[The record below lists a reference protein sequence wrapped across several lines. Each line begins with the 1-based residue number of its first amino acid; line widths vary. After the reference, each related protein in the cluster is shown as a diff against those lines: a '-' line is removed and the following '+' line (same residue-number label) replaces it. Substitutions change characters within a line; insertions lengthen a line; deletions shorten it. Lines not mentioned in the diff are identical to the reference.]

1 MYFRFQR
8 DRVLA
13 LVGLHRHR
21 GIMQAVILF
30 CCLEILD
37 TIVTY
42 SAVKGGL
49 VWEGNALIAPIAGA
63 WGFIVIKFIGAVLS
77 GLVLQILHEHF
88 PKASMAAAVSI
99 TVFYGAVLAWNSCMI
114 LNIMLLQ

>member
-77 GLVLQILHEHF
+77 GYILLKLHEHF
-88 PKASMAAAVSI
+88 PKLSWIAAISI
-99 TVFYGAVLAWNSCMI
+99 AVFYGVVLAWNSSMI
-114 LNIMLLQ
+114 VHILLS